1 MLFLHT
7 DDAHLESTGLRYI
20 ASKSS
25 SSSNSGASSS
35 SSGTSKTIVSS
46 TDTTSSTSGS
56 GSSSWVKRTSDD
68 LSILLSNYVEIKKQ
82 LSLYPE
88 CAFVLAMLVDQAHT
102 IFTNDKYIQ
111 IPETTLICK
120 EKILN
125 K

>member
-35 SSGTSKTIVSS
+35 SSRTSKTIVSS
-46 TDTTSSTSGS
+46 TDTTSTSGS
-56 GSSSWVKRTSDD
+56 SSSSWVKRTSDD
-68 LSILLSNYVEIKKQ
+68 LSILLSNYIEIKKQ